1 MNREIESLTTILE
14 NTKDSQVI
22 EYCAQKL
29 SDCYRDNKSSQA
41 LIVLI
46 NALCKLGRNS
56 ECLELIDN
64 SSDPVYYRSIYYF
77 SCMDYDLLIQHV
89 KKFGITHRV
98 LQLLMLSVK
107 QTIEMNNKLL
117 AYDIYNQLLK
127 VEDHINTTNLKYNF
141 QEVKRHFNNELSIII
156 PCMNRAERLTNCV
169 ESWRKSKFVS
179 EIIVVDYS
187 SDKPIKL
194 SDDIKVIRVE
204 GEKYF
209 NLSRAC
215 NIGFDFAS
223 KNVVA
228 KIDVDYMLRDDG
240 FIEDLLCRNTQSFIA
255 KGSHISSGSLSG
267 FLMITKDL
275 FLNYREDIF
284 NWGYE
289 EIDLHS
295 RIVNKYPNVNMIT
308 LYDLHRYV
316 YHEPHTTAKRFENYI
331 KKDLRQTN
339 TNNAQISNSGINKK
353 APRLEYK
360 QLNKNTISLNHK
372 KIDKIFCINLD
383 KREDRMLDMCKIPNL
398 TRFSAVDAT
407 NIIDLEKEYNVA
419 LLPANISS
427 KIYFHVHKNA
437 IGAYL
442 SHMKVWQEVIKSDH
456 EYSLVLEDDVDVQS
470 VCDFLEGDF
479 VPDDYELI
487 NLSKR
492 IGNVDSS
499 EVIYWGAESYVITK
513 TAAKKLLH
521 ITDNPYIL
529 RYVLPAQLSKIQDM
543 LNNKIIKDD
552 LKLSSFPAISY
563 AVDAFMSYCT
573 RKEVKSPQRVKNLE
587 YPCIDLNQEQ
597 CIISDINSTKPVW
610 ELDEDEL
617 LDIIKCI

>member
-1 MNREIESLTTILE
+1 MEKPVNKILVFLKYVLLSILTLGIYPFYFY
-14 NTKDSQVI
+14 VI
-22 EYCAQKL
+22 
-29 SDCYRDNKSSQA
+29 R
-41 LIVLI
+41 
-46 NALCKLGRNS
+46 
-56 ECLELIDN
+56 
-64 SSDPVYYRSIYYF
+64 
-77 SCMDYDLLIQHV
+77 
-89 KKFGITHRV
+89 T
-98 LQLLMLSVK
+98 
-107 QTIEMNNKLL
+107 EMNNKLL

-156 PCMNRAERLTNCV
+156 PCMNRAERLTHCI
-169 ESWRKSKFVS
+169 ESWQKSKFVS

-194 SDDIKVIRVE
+194 SDDTKIIRVE

-228 KIDVDYMLRDDG
+228 KIDVDYMLRDDV
-240 FIEDLLCRNTQSFIA
+240 FIEDLLYRNTKSFIA

-295 RIVNKYPNVNMIT
+295 RIVNKYPDVNMIT

-339 TNNAQISNSGINKK
+339 TDNAQISNSGINKK
-353 APRLEYK
+353 APRLKYK
-360 QLNKNTISLNHK
+360 QLNKNTISLNRK

-513 TAAKKLLH
+513 TAAKKLLN

-543 LNNKIIKDD
+543 LNNKTIKDD
-552 LKLSSFPAISY
+552 LKLASFPAISY

-573 RKEVKSPQRVKNLE
+573 RKEVKFPQRVKNLE

-610 ELDEDEL
+610 KLNEDEL